1 VSTAIGLFRY
11 SRRSDAKHRGYG
23 AGAAVSVAA
32 LAIACA
38 GAAASDVAA
47 GCAPPRAGADYT
59 AKVMRALRARTDL
72 WGEQLLATRDGPTYA
87 GARRFLS
94 PLLFAGGPG
103 QRPLTA
109 SGFHYVPF
117 SLPVDAEGATS
128 VALHLADGSEIAADR
143 IGGRAVFVFAGGE
156 RYGACLARLTP
167 GRLADGWL
175 PILGTRYVDA
185 AGNRYEQESF
195 AGRAAAGGPLA
206 SFVRITVRAR
216 GDALARL
223 SVEGGSELT
232 VRAPAGAT
240 RALHAVWERGP
251 GLRTVAGAAYQA
263 ARRTTA
269 AYWRKRL
276 GEGATVAVPEEIVM
290 DAQRAVLVQNLVLTW
305 RYSIGNPYEEFSFPE
320 GVDAAQV
327 AAEWGHRTVSRAIL
341 RRSLTRKPTPYPNWK
356 KGEKLVGSALYYR
369 LHRDRSYVARA
380 TPTLRGYVDVLGR
393 QLEASPRGL
402 LAQERYSSDIP
413 DTVYGLHSQAVVWQ
427 GLAAMRDVWSETGHT
442 AHAARARALAQ
453 RLEPGLRRAVAA
465 SQRRLA
471 DGSLFLPISLL
482 AGERPYGSLT
492 EARLGSYWNLVMP
505 YALASG
511 LFRPGSVEAEGV
523 FRYMRLHGSRL
534 LGLVR
539 AGAYALYGQTAR
551 FPDGGTD
558 EVYGI
563 NVARFLADN
572 DEADQLV
579 LGLYGQLAV
588 AMTPGTFVGG
598 EAASVAPLRGDY
610 HRSTYLPPNG
620 ASNGAFLTKLRL
632 LLVHEPRDAAG
643 EPSGLELGFST
654 PRAWLRAGKRIA
666 VRRMP
671 TSFGPVSYQLDAQRR
686 SVRATIDVPARQ
698 APAALALRL
707 RLPDGRRIV
716 AVRVAGRRWRRFDP
730 GTGTIELNGERGRI
744 ELVVETT

>member
-1 VSTAIGLFRY
+1 MFRY
-11 SRRSDAKHRGYG
+11 SRRADAKHRPSGT
-23 AGAAVSVAA
+23 AAVAAAAVAV
-32 LAIACA
+32 ACA
-38 GAAASDVAA
+38 GGAATGGRAA
-47 GCAPPRAGADYT
+47 PECAQARADAAYSGE
-59 AKVMRALRARTDL
+59 VMRALRARKDV
-72 WGEQLLATRDGPTYA
+72 WGEQLLAAPGGPTYA

-103 QRPLTA
+103 QRPLTT

-117 SLPVDAEGATS
+117 SLPVGAEGAPS
-128 VALHLADGSEIAADR
+128 VALHLADGSEILADR
-143 IGGRAVFVFAGGE
+143 VGGRALSVFAGAE
-156 RYGACLARLTP
+156 RYGACLARLTT
-167 GRLADGWL
+167 GRLLDGWL
-175 PILGTRYVDA
+175 PILRTRYVDA

-195 AGRAAAGGPLA
+195 AARPAGRPLA
-206 SFVRITVRAR
+206 SFVRIAVRAR
-216 GDALARL
+216 GDAVARL
-223 SVEGGSELT
+223 SVAGGGELT
-232 VRAPAGAT
+232 LRAPAGAT
-240 RALHAVWERGP
+240 RTLHAVWERGP
-251 GLRTVAGAAYQA
+251 GLRTLADAAYSA

-276 GEGATVAVPEEIVM
+276 GEGATVEVPEEIVM

-305 RYSIGNPYEEFSFPE
+305 RYSIGNAYEEFSFPE

-327 AAEWGHRTVSRAIL
+327 AAEWGHRAVSRAIL
-341 RRSLTRKPTPYPNWK
+341 RRSLTRKPAPYPNWK

-369 LHRDRSYVARA
+369 LHRDRSYVAAA

-402 LAQERYSSDIP
+402 LARERYSSDIP
-413 DTVYGLHSQAVVWQ
+413 DSVYGLHSQAVVWQ
-427 GLAAMRDVWSETGHT
+427 GLAAMGDAWAETGYT
-442 AHAARARALAQ
+442 AQAARARALARQ
-453 RLEPGLRRAVAA
+453 LEPGLRRAVAA

-482 AGERPYGSLT
+482 ADERPYGSVT

-511 LFRPGSVEAEGV
+511 LFRPGSAEVEGV

-539 AGAYALYGQTAR
+539 AGAYALYGQAAK

-598 EAASVAPLRGDY
+598 EAASVAPLRGAY

-632 LLVHEPRDAAG
+632 LLVHEPRNAAG
-643 EPSGLELGFST
+643 EPSGLELAFST
-654 PRAWLRAGKRIA
+654 PPAWLRPGKRIA

-671 TSFGPVSYQLDAQRR
+671 TTFGPLSYALEAQRR
-686 SVRATIDVPARQ
+686 AVRATIDVPARQ
-698 APAALALRL
+698 APRTLALRL

-716 AVRVAGRRWRRFDP
+716 AVRVEGRPHRGFDAR
-730 GTGTIELNGERGRI
+730 TGTIDLTGERGRV
-744 ELVVETT
+744 ELVAETT